1 MKKKIKK
8 PAIMQGWIIKD
19 HPGEK
24 HFIQMDALGS
34 KYTEATLEA
43 LLSGRRVHISK
54 RSRTKYTW
62 KQIKLLI
69 GIEVKLRAGK
79 GKVYERCAEKHNI
92 DTLARSTI
100 YLKVASPPLSALCP
114 LLLGD

>member
-1 MKKKIKK
+1 MSLIN
-8 PAIMQGWIIKD
+8 IDEQRIGR
-19 HPGEK
+19 E
-24 HFIQMDALGS
+24 IQN
-34 KYTEATLEA
+34 
-43 LLSGRRVHISK
+43 
-54 RSRTKYTW
+54 
-62 KQIKLLI
+62 I

-79 GKVYERCAEKHNI
+79 GKVYERCAEKYNI

>member
-1 MKKKIKK
+1 
-8 PAIMQGWIIKD
+8 
-19 HPGEK
+19 
-24 HFIQMDALGS
+24 MDALGS